1 MSATAGPTTVA
12 EFCQL
17 PAASCHLP
25 SAFCHWRQRNDAR
38 TWENEFPSAAS
49 GMSQL
54 QQCDAS
60 AHPHPTRTGAAHDV
74 LGPGVLEASPQSAA
88 KAATLDTSQLAA
100 ALKPMQTATTVPD
113 FL

>member
-1 MSATAGPTTVA
+1 MLELQNAEHVTQRRCPQQRVQPPSPNSAS
-12 EFCQL
+12 CQL
-17 PAASCHLP
+17 RQLP
-25 SAFCHWRQRNDAR
+25 SAIADSATMHDAR
-38 TWENEFPSAAS
+38 IWENEFPSAAS

-88 KAATLDTSQLAA
+88 KAATLDTSQLH
-100 ALKPMQTATTVPD
+100 
-113 FL
+113 